1 MSARPAPPR
10 PARRHER
17 GETAAMSTPRRLPV
31 PRPAEAFAG
40 SDWIHARAAAEL
52 LGVKRET
59 LYVYVSRGLVRSI
72 PAPGSPRARL
82 YHREDLTRLRS
93 RASAR
98 RGHGGAAASA
108 LRFGEP
114 VLDTAVGTVDLTGPV
129 YRGRSALSLED
140 VSTRFEDVCELLW
153 DGQYVFRVQGEANAL
168 PRSLEGLPRA
178 VGPDARPFDAMLLA
192 AATVAASDRAFD
204 VSRHTTLR
212 RAGLVVR
219 ALVAATA
226 APTSRAA
233 MASSFDAPGVAEGLL
248 VSLGVRV
255 TPRAVRAIDGALVLS
270 ADHELNASTFAARV
284 AASAGASLPSC
295 LVAALATLS
304 GSQHGA
310 ATARVEALLDE
321 IRQPERALEIVRAR
335 LSRGEGVPGFGHP
348 LYAEG
353 DPRGARLIERARA
366 IAPRSRTTR
375 TVAALATAMELL
387 AGERP
392 TLDVGLVA
400 LASALGLRQGSALVV
415 FAVGRLAGWIAHVL
429 EQRQAGFILRPRAR
443 YVGPRAEG
451 SPLLDV
457 DAADGRV

>member
-1 MSARPAPPR
+1 MPSPP
-10 PARRHER
+10 
-17 GETAAMSTPRRLPV
+17 RLPV
-31 PRPAEAFAG
+31 PRPAEPFAG

-72 PAPGSPRARL
+72 PAPGSARARL

-98 RGHGGAAASA
+98 RGHVGAAASA

-129 YRGRSALSLED
+129 YRGRSALALEEA
-140 VSTRFEDVCELLW
+140 STRFEEVCELLW
-153 DGQYVFRVQGEANAL
+153 DGQYVFRVQGQPTTL
-168 PRSLEGLPRA
+168 PPSLDGLPRT
-178 VGPDARPFDAMLLA
+178 VGSEARPFDAMLLA
-192 AATVAASDRAFD
+192 AASLAASDRAFD
-204 VSRHTTLR
+204 ASRGATLR
-212 RAGLVVR
+212 RAGVVIR

-226 APTSRAA
+226 APASRAA
-233 MASSFDAPGVAEGLL
+233 MASSFEERGVAEALL
-248 VSLGVRV
+248 VALGARA
-255 TPRAVRAIDGALVLS
+255 TPRAVRALDGALVLS

-304 GSQHGA
+304 GSLHGA

-321 IRQPERALEIVRAR
+321 IRHPERALEVVRAR
-335 LSRGEGVPGFGHP
+335 LVRGEGVPGFGHP
-348 LYAEG
+348 LYPEG

-366 IAPRSRTTR
+366 LAPRSRTTR
-375 TVAALATAMELL
+375 TVAALTTAMDLL

-400 LASALGLRQGSALVV
+400 LASALGLRRGSALVV

-443 YVGPRAEG
+443 YVGPRADG